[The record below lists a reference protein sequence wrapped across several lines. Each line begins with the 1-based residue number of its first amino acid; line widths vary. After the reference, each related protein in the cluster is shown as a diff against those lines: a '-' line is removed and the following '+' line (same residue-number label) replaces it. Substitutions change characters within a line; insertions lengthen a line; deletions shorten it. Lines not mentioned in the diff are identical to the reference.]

1 MNSRR
6 RVNSTVGRRNAQHN
20 RLSVMTDSNIT
31 AKFESLRASGHSAKD
46 VTVVAIADGLDFGQ
60 TIQMLHRVFKLDFA
74 DAKEAWLQ
82 AKGIAS
88 SLDEYQRDLVPV
100 VDVALPVL
108 KKHFD

>member
-1 MNSRR
+1 M
-6 RVNSTVGRRNAQHN
+6 A
-20 RLSVMTDSNIT
+20 DSNID
-31 AKFESLRASGHSAKD
+31 AKFESLRASGRSAKD
-46 VTVVAIADGLDFGQ
+46 VTVVAIADGLDFGE

-100 VDVALPVL
+100 VDEALAVL